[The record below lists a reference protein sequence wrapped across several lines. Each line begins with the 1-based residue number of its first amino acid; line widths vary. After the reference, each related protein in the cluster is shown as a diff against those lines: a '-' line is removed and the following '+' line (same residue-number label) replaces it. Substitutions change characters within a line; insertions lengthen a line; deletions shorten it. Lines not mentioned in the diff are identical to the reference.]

1 MSVRTIRTMLVAAV
15 FAAPAGAAGQ
25 APSACNGQRHCIEV
39 PSYVAMV
46 TDFRE
51 STAGHD
57 RLLSVTVRF
66 ENRTTRPLV
75 LGYVQGSALG
85 IDDQGNRYT
94 PVNGSLRGLGE
105 IAGGRFDPKF
115 VLQPGESGDGRI
127 ELTWRPGNAIV
138 GTSYVVEMAVREID
152 PVAGN
157 QWRLGREHAMQ
168 FRGFTSAA
176 AAGAAATPAAT
187 PVGAAAVEP
196 LRDVCENR
204 PACYAAGPFVAEI
217 SRVTESR
224 QNHNSYFYQ
233 ILTISLRFRNL
244 TNQPLVLAYRDGSA
258 IALDDQGNR
267 YTPTSADTHVKGM
280 GISRPNRADASF
292 TLRPGETRE
301 ATFQVRFQ
309 ARPRN
314 VVGTSYTF
322 DLAVEELE
330 VLPRNQL
337 RTIRE
342 FAVGYRDVTAGTP
355 AAAPADAARR
365 LLDAIRRR
373 P

>member
-1 MSVRTIRTMLVAAV
+1 MSARTIRTLLVAAA
-15 FAAPAGAAGQ
+15 FAAPAGGVVAQ
-25 APSACNGQRHCIEV
+25 ARTACDGDAHCVEV
-39 PSYVAMV
+39 PNFVATV

-51 STAGHD
+51 SRTGHAM
-57 RLLSVTVRF
+57 LLSVTVRF
-66 ENRTTRPLV
+66 QNRTNRPLV

-85 IDDQGNRYT
+85 IDDQGNRFT
-94 PVNGSLRGLGE
+94 PVSGSLRGLGE
-105 IAGGRFDPKF
+105 IASSRFDPKF

-138 GTSYVVEMAVREID
+138 GTRYVVELAVREID

-157 QWRLGREHAMQ
+157 QWRLGREHALQ

-176 AAGAAATPAAT
+176 AGTTDAPLTT
-187 PVGAAAVEP
+187 PVSAGPAEP
-196 LRDVCENR
+196 LPDFCENR
-204 PACYAAGPFVAEI
+204 AGCYAAGPFVAEI
-217 SRVTESR
+217 ARVSESR
-224 QNHNSYFYQ
+224 QTHVSYFYH
-233 ILTISLRFRNL
+233 ILTFSIRFRNV
-244 TNQPLVLAYRDGSA
+244 TNQPLVLAYGAGSA

-267 YTPTSADTHVKGM
+267 YAPTTDGNHVKGM
-280 GISRPNRADASF
+280 GISRRNSADASF

-301 ATFQVRFQ
+301 ATFQLRFQ
-309 ARPRN
+309 ARPQH
-314 VVGTSYTF
+314 VLGTTYTL
-322 DLAVEELE
+322 DLAVEQLE

-337 RTIRE
+337 RTLRE
-342 FAVGYRDVTAGTP
+342 YAVGYRDLPIGTP